1 MTKIYGI
8 GGAIHRGDPRGPQGE
23 RHRRGRSML
32 LYFWVTARQR
42 CSVVAPGRLAKF
54 CIVSY
59 FGATWPPTRSPGRRP
74 RIPVHGGTVMHAT
87 A

>member
-1 MTKIYGI
+1 MDDDTPGGRHRRRTRQTEEDNDKIYGI

-42 CSVVAPGRLAKF
+42 CSVVAPGRLATF
-54 CIVSY
+54 LYAWILS
-59 FGATWPPTRSPGRRP
+59 G
-74 RIPVHGGTVMHAT
+74 
-87 A
+87 